1 MHLSKPKKSEE
12 IAREK
17 KINTYNHHTYEIIK
31 FTIPVCF
38 YTICTIADQEF
49 QFTSLNVVSYSPA
62 NSNKILLSE
71 KSHFLHFQWLKL
83 NLENSHEL

>member
-31 FTIPVCF
+31 YTIPVCF
-38 YTICTIADQEF
+38 CTICTKAD
-49 QFTSLNVVSYSPA
+49 
-62 NSNKILLSE
+62 
-71 KSHFLHFQWLKL
+71 
-83 NLENSHEL
+83 